1 MDKTISVS
9 IAHVVNGTPRRS
21 EQTLCRT
28 GFCAGRGFV
37 PDGVCK
43 PRPAVNLRFIWNL
56 EFEMCGITG
65 IFSFNGLPPFR
76 EKWAEFVNHLA
87 HRGPD
92 EGAWWA
98 DGPFFFGHRRLSVLD
113 ISGGGQPMATADGAL
128 VVTFNGEI
136 YNYVELREELKNL
149 GYIFRSNSDTEVLLH
164 GYHAWKEQLPERLT
178 GMFAFAIAD
187 RRKKEMFL
195 ARDRFGEKPL
205 LIMHTSKYVAFSSEL
220 RSLAAFPDLSRTVD
234 IEALGGY
241 LSLNYVPGSATLMKG
256 IERIPPSSWKLFS
269 LNEEKQGVYWSPPD
283 KPDTDQ
289 TLSSDEAGEVLQ
301 HHLDC
306 SVRIAM
312 RSDVPVGIFLSGGID
327 SSLIAESATRQ
338 GNISTAY
345 VVDFEEES
353 YSEYDAARFVA
364 DKLGIPLER
373 IILTQKDLKDFF
385 QLVLHADDPLA
396 DSSALAVWT
405 LSRFAARQS
414 KVVLGGDGGD
424 ELFGG
429 YQTYLATLLHQKV
442 MSRLPVYLRKLI
454 AAAGPHIPTNERK
467 VSFSYKLRR
476 FLRAADLSSGQAHF
490 TWNGTWLPKEAASL
504 VQPEHC
510 RDIVLSQL
518 PDRVRYFGLE
528 EKPGLL
534 QLQLADIAEY
544 LQNDI
549 LIKADRMSM
558 AHGLEIRSPYLQHPL
573 AEWALS
579 RPDWQKIGP
588 RGRLKSLLRHLADK
602 KFGKTIADRPK
613 QGFSLPIHAWVRG
626 ALSQVALDLLS
637 SESLKSIEFLNSVKI
652 REIVDAHFLK
662 QRSYG
667 FELWGLMVLVAWY
680 RMRIMSPPESPHD
693 LPLIER
699 NFGRYQPGLNNFTTC
714 Q

>member
-1 MDKTISVS
+1 MGIM
-9 IAHVVNGTPRRS
+9 
-21 EQTLCRT
+21 
-28 GFCAGRGFV
+28 RG
-37 PDGVCK
+37 
-43 PRPAVNLRFIWNL
+43 
-56 EFEMCGITG
+56 M
-65 IFSFNGLPPFR
+65 
-76 EKWAEFVNHLA
+76 
-87 HRGPD
+87 
-92 EGAWWA
+92 
-98 DGPFFFGHRRLSVLD
+98 
-113 ISGGGQPMATADGAL
+113 
-128 VVTFNGEI
+128 
-136 YNYVELREELKNL
+136 
-149 GYIFRSNSDTEVLLH
+149 
-164 GYHAWKEQLPERLT
+164 QLPERLT

-205 LIMHTSKYVAFSSEL
+205 FIMRTSEYVAFSSEL
-220 RSLAAFPDLSRTVD
+220 RSLAAFPDLSRTID

-256 IERIPPSSWKLFS
+256 IGRVPPSSWKLFS
-269 LNEEKQGVYWSPPD
+269 LNEEKQGVYWFPPD

-289 TLSSDEAGEVLQ
+289 TLSSDEAGKTLQ
-301 HHLDC
+301 HHLDR

-327 SSLIAESATRQ
+327 SSLIAESAMRQ
-338 GNISTAY
+338 GNLSTAY

-353 YSEYDAARFVA
+353 YSEYNAARFVA
-364 DKLGIPLER
+364 DKLGLPLER
-373 IILTQKDLKDFF
+373 VILSQEDLKDFF
-385 QLVLHADDPLA
+385 QLVHHADDPLA

-405 LSRFAARQS
+405 ISRFAARQN

-429 YQTYLATLLHQKV
+429 YQTYLATLLHQKII
-442 MSRLPVYLRKLI
+442 SRFPIYLRKMI
-454 AAAGPHIPTNERK
+454 SSAGLHIPTNERK

-476 FLRAADLSSGQAHF
+476 FLRAADLPSGQAHF
-490 TWNGTWLPKEAASL
+490 TWNGTWLPEEAASL
-504 VQPEHC
+504 VHPEIS
-510 RDIVLSQL
+510 RDIVRSQL
-518 PDRVRYFGLE
+518 PDRIGHFSPE

-549 LIKADRMSM
+549 LVKADRMSM

-588 RGRLKSLLRHLADK
+588 GGKLKCLLRHLADK

-613 QGFSLPIHAWVRG
+613 QGFSLPVHAWVRG

-637 SESLKSIEFLNSVKI
+637 SESLKNIDFLNPVRI
-652 REIVDAHFLK
+652 REILDAHFSK

-680 RMRIMSPPESPHD
+680 RMRIMRRPEPPPD

-699 NFGRYQPGLNNFTTC
+699 NFGRHGF
-714 Q
+714 